1 VSADLSQRQTQL
13 PSQYAPGE
21 VEDRLYQS
29 WDARGL
35 MHADPQDVSPEHP
48 AFCVVIPPP
57 NVTGSLHI
65 GHALNHTLID
75 ALVRRRRMQ
84 GYTTL
89 WVPGMDHAGIA
100 TQNVVERELAKEGLS
115 RHDLGREAFVE
126 RVWQWKAES
135 GGKILGQMRRL
146 GDSVDW
152 SRERFTM
159 DEGLSRAVQ
168 TVFKRL
174 FDDGLIYRAERI
186 INWCPRCLTALS
198 DIEVD
203 HSDEDGE
210 LVSIRYGD
218 GDDSVVVATTRAETM
233 LGDTAVAVHPDDA
246 RYAHLVGRDVRL
258 PLSSRRIPVVA
269 DPHVDPEFG
278 TGAVKVTPA
287 HDPDDFEIG
296 RRHGLPSVTV
306 LDEHGRVTAHG
317 PFEGMDRFEA
327 RPAVVRA
334 LREDGRIVAE
344 VRPYVHAVGHCSRC
358 STVVEPRLS
367 LQWFVKVGPLAKA
380 AGDAVRDGRVGI
392 HPAELAPR
400 YFDWVDDMHDWCISR
415 QLWWGHRIPVW
426 YGPSGEVVCAGPGED
441 PPSGEGWRQDPDVL
455 DTWFSSAL
463 WPCSTLGWPD
473 DTADLA
479 AFYPTSVLVTAYDIL
494 FFWVARMMMFGL
506 YAMSDREPAQAVPF
520 RDIALHGLVRDAYGK
535 KMSKSLGNTV
545 DPLDWIGRFGA
556 DATRFT
562 LARGASPGGDVAVS
576 EEWVT
581 GSRNF
586 CNKLWNATRF
596 ALLNGATVPAAR
608 PGPQHLPTAARWIL
622 SRLDAVTGEV
632 DALFERYE
640 FGKVCELLYH
650 FAWDEVCDWYL
661 ELAKPALSGP
671 AEPGSPAG
679 EAGSARPAGEA
690 GSASTEAAAATREV
704 LGYVLD
710 RLLKLLHPVMPF
722 VTEELWTALTGGDT
736 LMVAPWPGQRP
747 AGVSDGA
754 APFRDPAAEAEI
766 GSLMRL
772 VTEVRRFR
780 SDQGLRP
787 GQQVPAVLAGIGD
800 SRLAPHETSVRSL
813 LRLTAPGD
821 GFTATAS
828 VLAEGVTVELDTAAG
843 IDVAA
848 ERRRMDKDLAA
859 ARKEADQA
867 ERKLANESFLAKAP
881 ADVVAKTRERLD
893 AARADIERITG
904 RLAALPGADG
914 QPQEDA

>member
-1 VSADLSQRQTQL
+1 VSADLNQQRTEL
-13 PSQYAPGE
+13 PPQYVPGD
-21 VEDRLYQS
+21 VEGRLYES
-29 WDARGL
+29 WEKHGL
-35 MHADPQDVSPEHP
+35 FGADPGDVSPEKP
-48 AFCVVIPPP
+48 PFCTVIPPP
-57 NVTGSLHI
+57 NVTGSLHV

-115 RHDLGREAFVE
+115 RHDLGREAFVA

-168 TVFKRL
+168 TIFKRL

-210 LVSIRYGD
+210 LVFIRYGD
-218 GDDSVVVATTRAETM
+218 GKDSVVVATTRAETM
-233 LGDTAVAVHPDDA
+233 LGDTAVAVHPDDP
-246 RYAHLVGRDVRL
+246 RYAHLIGREIEL
-258 PLSSRRIPVVA
+258 PLSGRRIPVVA

-296 RRHGLPSVTV
+296 RRHGLPSITIM
-306 LDEHGRVTAHG
+306 DEYGRITAKG
-317 PFEGMDRFEA
+317 PFQGLDRFEA
-327 RPAVVRA
+327 RPAVVAA
-334 LREDGRIVAE
+334 LRADGRIVDE
-344 VRPYVHAVGHCSRC
+344 IRPYMHAVGHCMRC
-358 STVVEPRLS
+358 GTVVEPRLS

-380 AGDAVRDGRVGI
+380 AGDAVRDGRVRI
-392 HPAELAPR
+392 HPAEMTSR

-426 YGPSGEVVCAGPGED
+426 YGPDGEVICVGPGE
-441 PPSGEGWRQDPDVL
+441 PAPQGEGWHQDPDVL

-479 AFYPTSVLVTAYDIL
+479 TFYPTSVLVTGYDIL

-506 YAMSDREPAQAVPF
+506 YAMSYREPAQAVPF
-520 RDIALHGLVRDAYGK
+520 RDVALHGLVRDQYGK

-545 DPLDWIGRFGA
+545 DPLDWIDRFGA

-581 GSRNF
+581 GARNF

-596 ALLNGATVPAAR
+596 ALLNGAQVPAAMPDPVR
-608 PGPQHLPTAARWIL
+608 LPTASRWIL
-622 SRLDAVTGEV
+622 SRLATVITEA
-632 DALFERYE
+632 DALFDRYE
-640 FGKVCELLYH
+640 FGKACELLYH

-661 ELAKPALSGP
+661 ELAKPQLSG
-671 AEPGSPAG
+671 AD
-679 EAGSARPAGEA
+679 
-690 GSASTEAAAATREV
+690 EAAAQGTREV

-722 VTEELWTALTGGDT
+722 VTEELWIALTGGDSI
-736 LMVAPWPGQRP
+736 MIAPWPGQRP
-747 AGVSDGA
+747 GSPAERA
-754 APFRDPAAEAEI
+754 YHDPAAEAEI

-787 GQQVPAVLAGIGD
+787 GQPVPATLRGIETTMLAG
-800 SRLAPHETSVRSL
+800 HETSVRSL
-813 LRLTAPGD
+813 LRLTAPGAD
-821 GFTATAS
+821 FTPTAT
-828 VLAEGVTVELDTAAG
+828 VVAEAVTVELDTAAS

-848 ERRRMDKDLAA
+848 EQRRLDKDLAA
-859 ARKEADQA
+859 ARKEAEQT
-867 ERKLANESFLAKAP
+867 ERKLANDSFLAKAP
-881 ADVVAKTRERLD
+881 ADVVAKTRDRLT
-893 AARADIERITG
+893 AARADIDRITA
-904 RLAALPGADG
+904 RLADLPAEGDG
-914 QPQEDA
+914 